1 MNNSL
6 KEIKL
11 KENKQNNDLIK
22 SLKNTISNHFEH
34 LSSRIDAEIEK
45 ENCKN
50 KMFKFLENSTQYQC
64 NECKQQ
70 ITQHKNNILNLIDT
84 NYREINESLIIAI
97 YKKANINDLKNIID
111 KYNSQ
116 MVFI

>member
-1 MNNSL
+1 M
-6 KEIKL
+6 
-11 KENKQNNDLIK
+11 IK

-50 KMFKFLENSTQYQC
+50 KMFKFLKDSTQYQC

-70 ITQHKNNILNLIDT
+70 ITQHKNNILSLIDT
-84 NYREINESLIIAI
+84 NYRKINESLINDIC
-97 YKKANINDLKNIID
+97 KKANINDLKNTID

-116 MVFI
+116 MVFFFNKFNFI